1 MNARHPSEDESVGLL
16 ALIDFKWL
24 MTAEGLAVNV
34 DRLRQ
39 DAAYAQTVFD
49 AADASGN
56 AVLRR
61 IARELRERLG
71 MGPVATEPVRHDQ
84 QRLLLPFRRECSKAF
99 QQLGPVQVMN
109 FPPARLLQPD
119 DKGIRP
125 DGSNVP
131 FKAGYLLRQRC
142 HQGAVKLGYRGQQGQ

>member
-1 MNARHPSEDESVGLL
+1 MNARHPSTDGPVGLL

-39 DAAYAQTVFD
+39 DAGYAQTVFD

-61 IARELRERLG
+61 IAGELRERLAAESA
-71 MGPVATEPVRHDQ
+71 P
-84 QRLLLPFRRECSKAF
+84 
-99 QQLGPVQVMN
+99 
-109 FPPARLLQPD
+109 
-119 DKGIRP
+119 
-125 DGSNVP
+125 
-131 FKAGYLLRQRC
+131 
-142 HQGAVKLGYRGQQGQ
+142 

>member
-1 MNARHPSEDESVGLL
+1 MNARHTAEQGSVGLL

-39 DAAYAQTVFD
+39 DAGYAQGVFS

-61 IARELRERLG
+61 IAAE
-71 MGPVATEPVRHDQ
+71 
-84 QRLLLPFRRECSKAF
+84 
-99 QQLGPVQVMN
+99 
-109 FPPARLLQPD
+109 
-119 DKGIRP
+119 
-125 DGSNVP
+125 
-131 FKAGYLLRQRC
+131 LRQRLARTTP
-142 HQGAVKLGYRGQQGQ
+142 GDDGTTTLR

>member
-39 DAAYAQTVFD
+39 DATYAQTVFD

-61 IARELRERLG
+61 IARELRQRLG
-71 MGPVATEPVRHDQ
+71 M
-84 QRLLLPFRRECSKAF
+84 S
-99 QQLGPVQVMN
+99 
-109 FPPARLLQPD
+109 
-119 DKGIRP
+119 P
-125 DGSNVP
+125 DGAPS
-131 FKAGYLLRQRC
+131 
-142 HQGAVKLGYRGQQGQ
+142 GAVA